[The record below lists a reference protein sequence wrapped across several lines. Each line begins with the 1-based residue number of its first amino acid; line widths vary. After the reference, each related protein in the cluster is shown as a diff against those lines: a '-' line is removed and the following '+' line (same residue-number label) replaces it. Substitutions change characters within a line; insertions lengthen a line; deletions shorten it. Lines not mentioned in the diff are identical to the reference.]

1 MTSKQFN
8 NNTHPVPLQD
18 TNSQPMKISDL
29 SVSAS
34 KNGRSQLGADF
45 KPSRFSVIC
54 GRGRASHDHVG
65 NYNFRELATLFV
77 ARYSRAGSKGDR
89 SEIIS
94 EMVGMIYQ
102 ANGTFCQFEK
112 GVWFKVADHYAREK
126 AGALLRDMVHTQ
138 QRSLVK
144 AKKATV
150 TKAKPTRPSI
160 REENKARAQEISQKL
175 AEGTEEYSDYSAI
188 AQAHYGQQLSDGWHS
203 DDSTISCCALQKGFH
218 NVSNRRTKR
227 CDPLRFEENSLEQYE
242 DDFFDIEV
250 PSSLFNPAG

>member
-8 NNTHPVPLQD
+8 KNTHPVPLQA

-54 GRGRASHDHVG
+54 GRGRDSYDHVG

-89 SEIIS
+89 SEIVS

-144 AKKATV
+144 AKKAKK
-150 TKAKPTRPSI
+150 TKTKSRHPSTI
-160 REENKARAQEISQKL
+160 HEENRARAQESSQKL
-175 AEGTEEYSDYSAI
+175 ADGTEEHSDYSTI

-203 DDSTISCCALQKGFH
+203 DDSSMPCCAVQKGFH
-218 NVSNRRTKR
+218 NVSNCWKR
-227 CDPLRFEENSLEQYE
+227 CDPLVTFKDNSLEDE
-242 DDFFDIEV
+242 DDFFDIFRMD
-250 PSSLFNPAG
+250 S